1 MSLSRDVNLRT
12 YRPLHHPHSDQP
24 LLSPKDGGHT
34 PANCIDDSSKTC
46 AKTLSSSP
54 SRSLFPFFFSF
65 FLLFFFLYLLPAE
78 RPRVINQI
86 IRRVR
91 LDFCLATFEFGSRGF
106 DDEGKDCCGGVD
118 LPSFLLLLLPP
129 PLPSFLSSY
138 RFVPSLLRIRMA
150 VCRCL
155 VIVVACDDGLRASW
169 SRGGGGG
176 VVVAGTHRLS
186 SGGGGALRGPTL
198 VND

>member
-12 YRPLHHPHSDQP
+12 YRPPLHRPHSDQP

-34 PANCIDDSSKTC
+34 PANCIDDSSATLLPR
-46 AKTLSSSP
+46 KTLS
-54 SRSLFPFFFSF
+54 
-65 FLLFFFLYLLPAE
+65 FLLFLSPFPPPLPSFFFLYLLPAE

-106 DDEGKDCCGGVD
+106 DEGKDCCGGVD
-118 LPSFLLLLLPP
+118 LPSFPP
-129 PLPSFLSSY
+129 S
-138 RFVPSLLRIRMA
+138 PSLSRHTGSFPLSPSYT
-150 VCRCL
+150 VCCTL
-155 VIVVACDDGLRASW
+155 GDSGLRRWPASQLD
-169 SRGGGGG
+169 
-176 VVVAGTHRLS
+176 VVMVVAGTHRLGS
-186 SGGGGALRGPTL
+186 GGGGGGGGALRGPTL